1 MMPRHPIVELTLA
14 RLREFVREPEALFWA
29 FIFPV
34 VMSVALAIAF
44 PNRGASPVIVGIPA
58 SDGHSW
64 VREAL
69 AAADGVRLKDIPDDE
84 QQRAIREGEVDLVLI
99 PTDPPAYRFDPV
111 RQESRVARVI
121 VDDALKRAAGRRDPW
136 TARDEP
142 VEVPGSRYVDWLIPG
157 IIGMNIMSTGMWGI
171 SFSIVQARMR
181 KLLKRL
187 VASPMRK
194 RDYLVAQVLGRLV
207 LLGPEVAVPLTVGAL
222 ALGLPIRGSLPAVA
236 VVAIVGALAF
246 GGIGLLVASRARTFE
261 AVSGI
266 LNMSM
271 LPMWILSGVFFSA
284 SHFPAAL
291 QPLIQALPL
300 TALNDALRAV
310 ILEGASVGAVRSEL
324 ALLVMWGVVP
334 FVLALRVF
342 RWR

>member
-1 MMPRHPIVELTLA
+1 MPRHPLLELTLA

-44 PNRGASPVIVGIPA
+44 PNRGTSPVIVGVRA
-58 SDGHSW
+58 GDGQSW
-64 VREAL
+64 MREAL
-69 AAADGVRLKDIPDDE
+69 AATEGVRLKEIPDE
-84 QQRAIREGEVDLVLI
+84 QQQRAIREGEVDLILI
-99 PTDPPAYRFDPV
+99 PTNPPAYRFDPV
-111 RQESRVARVI
+111 RQESRIARVI
-121 VDDALKRAAGRRDPW
+121 VDDALKRGAGRSDPW

-222 ALGLPIRGSLPAVA
+222 ALGLPIRGSLPAVG
-236 VVAIVGALAF
+236 VVACVGALAF

-284 SHFPAAL
+284 AHFPAAL
-291 QPLIQALPL
+291 QPVIQALPL

-310 ILEGASVGAVRSEL
+310 ILEGASVSGVRSEL
-324 ALLVMWGVVP
+324 VLLALWGVVP
-334 FVLALRVF
+334 FALALRVF